1 MQMSSESHTADHPI
15 IAGITFMCLGVI
27 AMVALDVTARWLM
40 ETFSLP
46 QLVLLRSSFSAILI
60 FAFVAIRGQLASLR
74 TARPGWQ
81 FFRSVLMAGSMFA
94 FFHALRF
101 IPLADV
107 VIIAFAAP
115 IIVTSLSRPLLGE
128 TVGLWRWTAVIIGFC
143 GVLVVLRPGSGLMQP
158 AALVAL
164 AGSVMY
170 AGLSLTA
177 RKLSATES
185 TASLSLYAFAIPMLL
200 GAAGSRSEWITPGA
214 LDWAMFALCG
224 LFGGL
229 AIVFINAAYQR
240 AAAAV
245 VVPFEYTGLIW
256 AAAAGFL
263 IWDEVPE
270 LNDILGAAIIVSS
283 GLVILFRE
291 TRIRH
296 RPEPQLDFPL
306 QEVVGGVTGD
316 RSDKGP
322 L

>member
-1 MQMSSESHTADHPI
+1 MSSQAHVVDRSI

-27 AMVALDVTARWLM
+27 SMVALDVTARWLM
-40 ETFSLP
+40 QTFSLP

-60 FAFVAIRGQLASLR
+60 FGFVAVRGELASLR
-74 TARPGWQ
+74 SKRPGWQ

-101 IPLADV
+101 IPLADI

-128 TVGLWRWTAVIIGFC
+128 TVGIWRWTAVIVGFC
-143 GVLVVLRPGSGLMQP
+143 GVLVVLRPGSGMMQP
-158 AALVAL
+158 AALIAL

-177 RKLSATES
+177 RKLSTTES
-185 TASLSLYAFAIPMLL
+185 TASLSLYSFAVPWLL
-200 GAAGSRSEWITPGA
+200 GAAGSPGEWITPGM
-214 LDWAMFALCG
+214 LDWALFAFCG

-256 AAAAGFL
+256 AAAAGFF
-263 IWDEVPE
+263 IWDEIPE
-270 LNDILGAAIIVSS
+270 LNDLFGAAIIVSS

-296 RPEPQLDFPL
+296 RPQAQLDFPL
-306 QEVVGGVTGD
+306 QEVVGVVSAD
-316 RSDKGP
+316 APEKER

>member
-1 MQMSSESHTADHPI
+1 
-15 IAGITFMCLGVI
+15 MCLGVI
-27 AMVALDVTARWLM
+27 SMVALDVTARWLM
-40 ETFSLP
+40 ETYSLP

-60 FAFVAIRGQLASLR
+60 FGFVATRGQLASLR
-74 TARPGWQ
+74 SERLRWQ

-128 TVGLWRWTAVIIGFC
+128 TVGAWRWTAVIVGFC

-158 AALVAL
+158 AALIAL
-164 AGSVMY
+164 GGSVMY

-177 RKLSATES
+177 RKLSTTES
-185 TASLSLYAFAIPMLL
+185 TASLSLYAFAVPWLL
-200 GAAGSRSEWITPGA
+200 GAVGSRGEWITPGA
-214 LDWAMFALCG
+214 LDWALFALSG
-224 LFGGL
+224 LFGGV

-245 VVPFEYTGLIW
+245 IVPFEYTGLIW
-256 AAAAGFL
+256 AVAAGFL
-263 IWDEVPE
+263 IWNEIPE
-270 LNDILGAAIIVSS
+270 LNDLFGAAIIISS

-296 RPEPQLDFPL
+296 RPQAQLDFPV
-306 QEVVGGVTGD
+306 QEVVCVVSVD
-316 RSDKGP
+316 ESEHEIS
-322 L
+322 

>member
-1 MQMSSESHTADHPI
+1 MPGESQAADHSI
-15 IAGITFMCLGVI
+15 IAGIIFMCLGVI
-27 AMVALDVTARWLM
+27 SMVALDVTARWLM

-46 QLVLLRSSFSAILI
+46 QLVLLRSSFSAVLI
-60 FAFVAIRGQLASLR
+60 FSFVAVRGQLASLR

-81 FFRSVLMAGSMFA
+81 LFRSFLMAGSMFA

-128 TVGLWRWTAVIIGFC
+128 TVGVWRWTAVIVGFC
-143 GVLVVLRPGSGLMQP
+143 GVLVVLRPGSDLMQP

-177 RKLSATES
+177 RKLSTTES
-185 TASLSLYAFAIPMLL
+185 TASLSLYAFGIPWLL
-200 GAAGSRSEWITPGA
+200 AAAGSRGAWITPGPI
-214 LDWAMFALCG
+214 DWMLFALCG

-256 AAAAGFL
+256 AAAAGFF

-270 LNDILGAAIIVSS
+270 LNDLFGAAIIISS

-291 TRIRH
+291 TQIRR
-296 RPEPQLDFPL
+296 RPQPQLDFPL
-306 QEVVGGVTGD
+306 QEVVGAVTGD
-316 RSDKGP
+316 KSEKEP
-322 L
+322 S